1 MIPTKKKQVTYE
13 RTPEHRER
21 MSLATRGRIV
31 SEVTKQK
38 LRKPKSEA
46 AKQALSLSARSPEV
60 QAKRQATM
68 LQKYGVA
75 HPKQIPEKNEN
86 RVEYWQLRGLTEQ
99 EARELISSRQQ
110 ELSSR
115 VTNRA
120 CHWRSSFWESRG
132 YSPDEAKA
140 RVSELKKANS
150 NLSEKTVSDVG
161 TRFLDSLQELLGVN
175 IEREV
180 SVGPFVVDGIIES
193 RKIVV
198 EFFGDF
204 WHMRPSLFEPDDI
217 HPVTG
222 WKASSKW
229 REDAGRVKYM
239 ESMGYAVFVVWETEV
254 GAQNNNE
261 FIHSLAERIQNAHS

>member
-1 MIPTKKKQVTYE
+1 MTPVKKKRASYE

-21 MSLATRGRIV
+21 MRLATKGIPK
-31 SEVTKQK
+31 SEATKQK

-46 AKQALSLSARSPEV
+46 AKEALRKAAQSPDV
-60 QAKRQATM
+60 TKKRQATM
-68 LQKYGVA
+68 FQKYGVA
-75 HPKQIPEKNEN
+75 HAKQIPEKNEN

-99 EARELISSRQQ
+99 EAKELISSRQK
-110 ELSSR
+110 EWASR
-115 VTNRA
+115 VVNRVS
-120 CHWRSSFWESRG
+120 HWATTYWEDRG

-140 RVSELKKANS
+140 RVSELQRANGAKS
-150 NLSEKTVSDVG
+150 DITVSYVG
-161 TRFLDSLQELLGVN
+161 THFLDGLQELLGVS

-204 WHMRPSLFEPDDI
+204 WHMHSSLFEADDI

-239 ESMGYAVFVVWETEV
+239 ESMGYAVFVVWETE
-254 GAQNNNE
+254 AKTQNYE
-261 FIHSLAERIQNAHS
+261 FVQSLVERITRAYS